1 VSVEDETKEKK
12 NKNKNKRFTVSG
24 RSGGRERVRRIHGC
38 GRSRGREEEI
48 EKGFTWSVRL

>member
-1 VSVEDETKEKK
+1 MSVEDETKEKK
-12 NKNKNKRFTVSG
+12 NKNKRFTASG